1 MKNML
6 AVLMSAALIFSHSV
20 LAEVDTTTEAEKRY
34 LIKVAQELKHLDE
47 LAAKAASNADPDAR
61 VTLDYV
67 ALRNDLQEMRRALE
81 AHLQKPSRSPRRI
94 DELTFAG
101 RTAQ

>member
-6 AVLMSAALIFSHSV
+6 AVLMSAALIFSNSV
-20 LAEVDTTTEAEKRY
+20 FAEVDTTTEAEKRY

-47 LAAKAASNADPDAR
+47 LASKAANNADPDAR

-101 RTAQ
+101 HTAQ

>member
-6 AVLMSAALIFSHSV
+6 AVLMSVALLFSQAV

-47 LAAKAASNADPDAR
+47 LAAKAATNADPDAR

-81 AHLQKPSRSPRRI
+81 AHLQKPSRSPRKI
-94 DELTFAG
+94 NELAFAG
-101 RTAQ
+101 NTAQ